1 VYGNVALLTLRYNQL
16 KQMWPEVVE
25 YAQLEDVDPE
35 EEQSEVE
42 MRGQGMWAR
51 TKEKA
56 KRVGRALGMDVRENR
71 PRWLRTKGTGEVEEL
86 YLAHM

>member
-1 VYGNVALLTLRYNQL
+1 MYGNVALLTLRCNQL
-16 KQMWPEVVE
+16 KRMWPEVVK
-25 YAQLEDVDPE
+25 YAQLEDADPE

-51 TKEKA
+51 TKGKA

-71 PRWLRTKGTGEVEEL
+71 PTVVANEGDW
-86 YLAHM
+86 